1 VKLPASNV
9 SSVHGDTH
17 VVSRSFL
24 DLVPYWHYGI
34 ELPGGMMCENSPPG
48 VRIVGYADFARG
60 RPTQVTTPEASPAER
75 DLAVQRALSRVGE
88 RRYSLTSNNCEH
100 FANWC
105 ATGIAIS
112 QQVIAWITS
121 FCRIALAF
129 ASAMFAVALAQA
141 FAE

>member
-1 VKLPASNV
+1 MY
-9 SSVHGDTH
+9 
-17 VVSRSFL
+17 VVGRSFL
-24 DLVPYWHYGI
+24 GLIPYRHYGI
-34 ELPGGMMCENSPPG
+34 ELPDGMMCENSPPG

-60 RPTQVTTPEASPAER
+60 HPVQVTNPEAGPAGR

-100 FANWC
+100 FANCC
-105 ATGIAIS
+105 ATGMAIS

-121 FCRIALAF
+121 FFRLALAF
-129 ASAMFAVALAQA
+129 AGAVFTVTLAQA

>member
-1 VKLPASNV
+1 VY
-9 SSVHGDTH
+9 GDAH

-24 DLVPYWHYGI
+24 GLIPYRHYGI
-34 ELPGGMMCENSPPG
+34 ELPDGTMCENSPPG
-48 VRIVGYADFARG
+48 VRIVGYADFARS
-60 RPTQVTTPEASPAER
+60 RPTQVTNPEASPAER

-88 RRYSLTSNNCEH
+88 RHYSLTSNNCEH

-121 FCRIALAF
+121 FFRLALAF
-129 ASAMFAVALAQA
+129 AGAVFTVALAQA

>member
-1 VKLPASNV
+1 
-9 SSVHGDTH
+9 
-17 VVSRSFL
+17 VVGRSFL
-24 DLVPYWHYGI
+24 GLIPYRHYGI
-34 ELPGGMMCENSPPG
+34 ELPDGTMCENSPPG

-60 RPTQVTTPEASPAER
+60 GPTTVRNSGASPAQR
-75 DLAVQRALSRVGE
+75 AQAVQRAESRIGE
-88 RRYSLTSNNCEH
+88 HRYSLTGNNCEH

-121 FCRIALAF
+121 FFRLALAF
-129 ASAMFAVALAQA
+129 AGAVFTVALAQA

>member
-1 VKLPASNV
+1 MKLPV
-9 SSVHGDTH
+9 SSISSVYGDTH
-17 VVSRSFL
+17 VVGRSFL
-24 DLVPYWHYGI
+24 GLIPYRHYGI
-34 ELPGGMMCENSPPG
+34 ELPDGTMCENSPPG

-60 RPTQVTTPEASPAER
+60 GPTQVTNPEAGPTER
-75 DLAVQRALSRVGE
+75 DMAVQRALSRVGE
-88 RRYSLTSNNCEH
+88 RHYSLTSNNCEH

-121 FCRIALAF
+121 FFRLALAF
-129 ASAMFAVALAQA
+129 AGAMFTVALAQA

>member
-1 VKLPASNV
+1 M
-9 SSVHGDTH
+9 
-17 VVSRSFL
+17 
-24 DLVPYWHYGI
+24 VP
-34 ELPGGMMCENSPPG
+34 
-48 VRIVGYADFARG
+48 RARY
-60 RPTQVTTPEASPAER
+60 ASPAER

-121 FCRIALAF
+121 FFRLALAF
-129 ASAMFAVALAQA
+129 AGAVFTAAFAQAALAG
-141 FAE
+141 